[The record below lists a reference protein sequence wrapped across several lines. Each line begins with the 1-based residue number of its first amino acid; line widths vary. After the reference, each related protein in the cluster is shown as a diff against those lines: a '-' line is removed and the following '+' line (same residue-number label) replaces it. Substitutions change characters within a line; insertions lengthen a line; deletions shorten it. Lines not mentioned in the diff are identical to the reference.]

1 MCGFCGNWRFEL
13 VCGKRNAPKQNQM
26 VRTVTWLFILVLLV
40 LLLLLLPLL
49 LLLLIK
55 WCCRVAFWPK
65 RPLLELLCQVYYVM
79 YCELWR
85 LWYGKCGY
93 DDLLYTYALIIMY
106 RIAWRWIDWLMDGW
120 AAEKRNP
127 SDDMNSNWQRE
138 KNWPGRQATLY
149 MCKSIGELFGRRRH
163 KTCDDDDAT
172 RPKTNGRR
180 WKHCTWSRG
189 GGWCSGIHVGRVG
202 GHWMG
207 LRWWL
212 RWTNC
217 HVNLVSKYMGGGG
230 GGGWDRRWWLW
241 TRVWGRTINRSGDRN
256 GLRSMK
262 LYAIK
267 KVITTGSCH
276 HQHQHPAT
284 HAMLDWLTGMV
295 RIPGRFSN
303 RRKMSLWWL
312 MSGRL

>member
-1 MCGFCGNWRFEL
+1 
-13 VCGKRNAPKQNQM
+13 
-26 VRTVTWLFILVLLV
+26 
-40 LLLLLLPLL
+40 
-49 LLLLIK
+49 
-55 WCCRVAFWPK
+55 
-65 RPLLELLCQVYYVM
+65 
-79 YCELWR
+79 
-85 LWYGKCGY
+85 
-93 DDLLYTYALIIMY
+93 
-106 RIAWRWIDWLMDGW
+106 MDGW
-120 AAEKRNP
+120 ALSTYSELPKKETHLTTWIRIDNGKRT
-127 SDDMNSNWQRE
+127 DLVDT
-138 KNWPGRQATLY
+138 TLY
-149 MCKSIGELFGRRRH
+149 MCKSIGELFGRRR

-189 GGWCSGIHVGRVG
+189 GGCSGIHVGRVG

-212 RWTNC
+212 RWTTY
-217 HVNLVSKYMGGGG
+217 HVNLVSKYMGGG

-241 TRVWGRTINRSGDRN
+241 TRVWGRTINRSGGRN

-267 KVITTGSCH
+267 KVITTGSCHHQHH